1 MQIDFDKIRGKNEG
15 FAVHFKKLLH
25 TFFVSQYSDRTHFVF
40 ELLQNAEDAKASKI
54 RFDLHPDRLEVLH
67 DGCPFTEQDVFGLCG
82 AGESTKEDD
91 IAQIGRFGIGFKS
104 VYAYTAT
111 PEIYTKTEHEGRDST
126 VCFRIEDY
134 MCPYEITD
142 SPPNLAADTTTLF
155 VLPFDHAELSPE
167 TAYEE
172 IANRLRTLS
181 VHTLLFL
188 RNLEEIEY
196 QISENP
202 TSTARGTY
210 LRDAK
215 QLENAREV
223 TVIGQSGQATKDET
237 WLLFERPAN
246 KTHVELGFKI
256 ENNQIVRAE
265 QTPLAVY
272 FPTSKETPFGFCIQG
287 PYHTTPARDNVK
299 ENDAWNKQLISETAE
314 LIKSAMRA
322 IKQQGLLTVSFLEAI
337 RPREGGDGM
346 FEPIAASIQQA
357 FLDEA
362 LLPTELGG
370 FVAARNARLARG
382 KELVDLL
389 TSAQLTQ
396 LYGASDTLHWLPTKI
411 TENKTRLL
419 FEYLTKQLSVKEIEA
434 RDFAVLLD
442 EGFLNNQPDQWFIE
456 FYEYLDP
463 LKALWGKGKPLR
475 TKPILRL
482 EDGNL
487 LSPYKKNDDT
497 HPLAFLPPDAET
509 DFPIVKRTFA
519 QDDKARS
526 FLESLGL
533 KEPNICDEVVERI
546 LPKYDGVK
554 EIPREEHR
562 RDLGMIAKALCDDS
576 SRGQQ
581 KVKEG
586 AQNARLL
593 RAVDLKGDE
602 RFKTPQEVYHDTDA
616 LRQYFVEGAD
626 VWFLHK
632 SYYENHEIEDEL
644 WQELGIA
651 RLPRKV
657 SLNEDSLLRKDPA
670 KRAKDKPW
678 TYANYD
684 MHGLAEFLNAMQD
697 ASGREKLSDLLW
709 EFLRQHLQAN
719 HCFFEGLQKWFYHGE
734 RSEDFPSTILYRLKT
749 NPWLPD
755 TDGTLVKPKEIAVDE
770 LPETYH
776 NAKVLIDKLGIKP
789 SSIHQLELEAAE
801 MLKIRVEDAQ
811 FIAAHRPE
819 YEKLKASLAKLE
831 FPSNPVNDPVRRTM
845 KIKTLAA
852 KASIKTYEKSERSVR
867 SSEPDETKTSLRS
880 QYTNNDNQMICQLC
894 HQEMPFR
901 QPDDL
906 HYFEKRELLLEFS
919 LKEESAKYVALC
931 PVCAAKYD
939 VFIKHD
945 DDINSQLK
953 EAISEPGSDNDAFP
967 LQVGTESAVLRFV
980 ETHIFDL
987 RLLIAES

>member
-1 MQIDFDKIRGKNEG
+1 MQIDFDNIRNDNIHNRGQKTDHLAFLGDLYKN
-15 FAVHFKKLLH
+15 
-25 TFFVSQYSDRTHFVF
+25 RTQFVF
-40 ELLQNAEDAKASKI
+40 ELLQNAEDANASKI
-54 RFDLHPDRLEVLH
+54 RFDLHPDKLEVQHNGRL
-67 DGCPFTEQDVFGLCG
+67 FTEQDVIGLSDIG
-82 AGESTKEDD
+82 RSTKKDD
-91 IAQIGRFGIGFKS
+91 TTQIGRFGIGFKS
-104 VYAYTAT
+104 VYAYTST
-111 PEIYTKTEHEGRDST
+111 PEIHTAA
-126 VCFRIEDY
+126 VCFRVEHY
-134 MCPYEITD
+134 VRPFEIPDATPQFD
-142 SPPNLAADTTTLF
+142 DGNTTLF
-155 VLPFDHAELSPE
+155 VLPFNHAELSPE

-172 IANRLRTLS
+172 IAQCLRTLS

-196 QISENP
+196 QISENA
-202 TSTARGTY
+202 TTTARGTY
-210 LRDAK
+210 LRETK

-223 TVIGQSGQATKDET
+223 TVIGQNEQAEESET
-237 WLLFERPAN
+237 WLLFERPTN
-246 KTHVELGFKI
+246 KTHVELGFKV
-256 ENNQIVRAE
+256 ENDQIVRAE

-299 ENDAWNKQLISETAE
+299 ENDAWNKQLICETAE

-337 RPREGGDGM
+337 MPRDRGDEM
-346 FEPIAASIQQA
+346 FEPIAASIEQA
-357 FLDEA
+357 FLHEE
-362 LLPTELGG
+362 LLPTELGE

-396 LYGASDTLHWLPTKI
+396 LYGTSDTLHWLPTKI

-434 RDFAVLLD
+434 KDFAGLLD

-487 LSPYKKNDDT
+487 LSPYKKIDDA
-497 HPLAFLPPDAET
+497 HPCTYLPPDGDT
-509 DFPIVKRTFA
+509 NFPIVKRTIA

-526 FLESLGL
+526 FLEALGL

-546 LPKYDGVK
+546 LPKYDGMK
-554 EIPREEHR
+554 EILDEEHR
-562 RDLGMIAKALCDDS
+562 RDLAMIDKALCGDPS
-576 SRGQQ
+576 GQQ
-581 KVKEG
+581 KVKAG

-593 RAVDLKGDE
+593 RAVDLTGDE
-602 RFKTPQEVYHDTDA
+602 RFKTPHEVYHDTDA
-616 LRQYFVEGAD
+616 LRQYFVEGVD

-632 SYYENHEIEDEL
+632 DYYDAYEIGDGL
-644 WQELGIA
+644 WQKLDISH
-651 RLPRKV
+651 LPRKYRTDEA
-657 SLNEDSLLRKDPA
+657 SPLRQVPA
-670 KRAKDKPW
+670 RAPHGIKIS
-678 TYANYD
+678 NYD

-697 ASGREKLSDLLW
+697 ASDREKLSDLLW
-709 EFLRQHLQAN
+709 EFLRQHRQEN
-719 HCFFEGLQKWFYHGE
+719 RCFFEGLQKWFYHVE
-734 RSEDFPSTILYRLKT
+734 RSEGFPSTILDRLKT
-749 NPWLPD
+749 NPWLPAA
-755 TDGTLVKPKEIAVDE
+755 DGTLVKPKEIAVDE
-770 LPETYH
+770 LPEPYRD
-776 NAKVLIDKLGIKP
+776 AVALIDELEIKP
-789 SSIHQLELEAAE
+789 NSIHQQELEAAE
-801 MLKIRVEDAQ
+801 TLKISVEDVQ
-811 FIAAHRPE
+811 FIADHRKE
-819 YEKLKASLAKLE
+819 YDEFKATVAKPE

-852 KASIKTYEKSERSVR
+852 KASIKTYEKRERSVR
-867 SSEPDETKTSLRS
+867 TSEMDEIKTMLRS
-880 QYTNNDNQMICQLC
+880 QYTNDDNQMICQLC

-901 QPDDL
+901 QPNDL
-906 HYFEKRELLLEFS
+906 HYFEKRELLLDFS
-919 LKEESAKYVALC
+919 LKEESAKYIALC

-939 VFIKHD
+939 VFIKRGD
-945 DDINSQLK
+945 DFHSQLK
-953 EAISEPGSDNDAFP
+953 EAISEPDSNKDTFP
-967 LQVGTESAVLRFV
+967 IQLGPESVELRFV